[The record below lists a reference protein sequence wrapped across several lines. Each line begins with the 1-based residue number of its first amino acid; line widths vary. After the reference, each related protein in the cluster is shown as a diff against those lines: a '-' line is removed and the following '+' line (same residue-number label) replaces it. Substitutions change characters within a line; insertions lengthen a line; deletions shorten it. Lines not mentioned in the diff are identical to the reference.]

1 MVKFWIEYK
10 ANIKELM
17 EWVLYSG
24 FEMFEEDVPE
34 CIHLRIHV
42 LWNH

>member
-1 MVKFWIEYK
+1 MSLIY
-10 ANIKELM
+10 IC
-17 EWVLYSG
+17 SG
-24 FEMFEEDVPE
+24 FEIFEEDVPE